1 MVVSQIEA
9 YWSIP
14 SGSLLDTLNTTSQG
28 LSSTDAHNRL
38 EKYGINTLDRR
49 GKAGSLSIFSSQFKS
64 PIILIFLAT
73 AFISFILQ
81 AREDA
86 IIIISIV
93 LISAFLGY
101 WQERGASKAM
111 DRLTSLIKLKSSLL
125 RDGNIQD
132 LFSEDIVPG
141 DIVILNSGDKIPA
154 DCRILECKDLFVNEG
169 TLTGESF
176 PVEKTSDLIPKD
188 TPLHKRVNS
197 LFMGTF
203 VISGTAKALVVFTGL
218 KTELGSIS
226 TRLRHIKPETEF
238 QSGIRKFGFFLLE
251 ITLLL
256 VISILVINVYFGRP
270 ILDSFLFSLALA
282 IGLTPQLLPAIISV
296 NLSHGAKRM
305 ANEKVIVKRLESI
318 ENLGTM
324 DVLCTDKTGTITTGE
339 LKLHSYIDVNGKEN
353 KKIYLYGY
361 LNALFETGYT
371 NPIDRA
377 IIECKQMSDNHD
389 NDLSTKFIKLD
400 EIPYDFIR
408 KRLSVLVSLKGDDS
422 FNKTNQI
429 PYRNKDILITKGA
442 LSNILEVCSFVET
455 TDGKTEPLSI
465 FSNKI
470 TDLSMGLGDKGF
482 RVLGIA
488 YKETVMSSYPSTLT
502 SPEDPR
508 SISRSP
514 ISVSRD
520 DETNMT
526 FLGLLIFYD
535 PLKPGLI
542 NTLNDLRRM
551 GISLKVISGDNRY
564 VAGYVGGQIGLTN
577 PRVLTGEE
585 LRHMSTD
592 ALIHKAATTEIFAEI
607 EANQKELIILAL
619 KKIGHVVGYMGDG
632 INDTP
637 ALHAADTSIS
647 VDSATD
653 VVKEAA
659 DFVLLE
665 KDLAAL
671 KKGIEE
677 GRKTFANTLK
687 YVFMATSANFGN
699 MFSMAGASLFLPFL
713 PLLPKQVL
721 LVNLVTDMPEMTIS
735 TDTVDIEMVEKPRK
749 WDIKFIRKFMLYFG
763 LLSTLFDYIT
773 FAVLL
778 LVLNASI
785 EQFRTAWFMESV
797 IYASTIV
804 LIVRTRNRAYKSKP
818 SKYLV
823 SFTFVAIVLVI
834 LIPYTPIGEIFGF
847 VGVPLV
853 YLLIIGL
860 IVLAYISVAEMVK
873 MRFYRKNHN

>member
-1 MVVSQIEA
+1 VVIGQTKY

-14 SGSLLDTLNTTSQG
+14 NDSLLDTLNATSQG
-28 LSSTDAHNRL
+28 LSSTDAHDRL
-38 EKYGINTLDRR
+38 EKDGTNALDQR
-49 GKAGSLSIFSSQFKS
+49 GKATSLSIFSSQFKS

-73 AFISFILQ
+73 AFISFVLK

-101 WQERGASKAM
+101 WQEKGASKAM
-111 DRLTSLIKLKSSLL
+111 EKLTLLIKLKSSLL
-125 RDGNIQD
+125 RDGKIQD

-176 PVEKTSDLIPKD
+176 PVEKNLDLVPKD
-188 TPLHKRVNS
+188 TPLHKRANC

-203 VISGTAKALVVFTGL
+203 VISGTAKAVVVFTGM

-226 TRLRHIKPETEF
+226 TRLRHTKPETEF

-324 DVLCTDKTGTITTGE
+324 DLLCTDKTGTITTGE
-339 LKLHSYIDVNGKEN
+339 LKLHSCIDVAGKDN

-371 NPIDRA
+371 NPIDSA
-377 IIECKQMSDNHD
+377 IIECKEIVDNHD
-389 NDLSTKFIKLD
+389 YDVSSKIIKLD

-408 KRLSVLVSLKGDDS
+408 KRLSVLLSLKANDS
-422 FNKTNQI
+422 YDKLNQFPYTNE
-429 PYRNKDILITKGA
+429 DILITKGA
-442 LSNILEVCSFVET
+442 LRSILEICTFVET
-455 TDGKTEPLSI
+455 SEGKTVPISM
-465 FSNKI
+465 FGNKI
-470 TDLSMGLGDKGF
+470 TDLSMDLGDKGF

-488 YKETVMSSYPSTLT
+488 YKVVREKQMSRL
-502 SPEDPR
+502 R
-508 SISRSP
+508 A
-514 ISVSRD
+514 SVSKD
-520 DETNMT
+520 DESNMT
-526 FLGLLIFYD
+526 FLGLLIFHD
-535 PLKPGLI
+535 PLKLGLI
-542 NTLNDLRRM
+542 DTLNDLRRL

-564 VAGYVGGQIGLTN
+564 VAEYVGRQIGLTN

-592 ALIHKAATTEIFAEI
+592 VLIHKAATTEIFAEI
-607 EANQKELIILAL
+607 EPNQKELIILAL
-619 KKIGHVVGYMGDG
+619 KKMGHVIGYMGDG
-632 INDTP
+632 VNDAP
-637 ALHAADTSIS
+637 ALHAADASIS

-653 VVKEAA
+653 IVKEAS

-665 KDLAAL
+665 KDLAVL
-671 KKGIEE
+671 IKGIEE

-687 YVFMATSANFGN
+687 YIFMATSANFGN

-721 LVNLVTDMPEMTIS
+721 LVNLMTDMPEMTIS
-735 TDTVDIEMVEKPRK
+735 TDTVDTEMFEKPRK
-749 WDIKFIRKFMLYFG
+749 WNIKFIRKFMLYFG

-778 LVLNASI
+778 VVLNASI

-797 IYASTIV
+797 ISASTIV
-804 LIVRTRNRAYKSKP
+804 LIIRTRKKAFRSKP
-818 SKYLV
+818 SRYLV
-823 SFTFVAIVLVI
+823 LFTFAAIVLVI

-847 VGVPLV
+847 VRVPLI
-853 YLLIIGL
+853 YLPIIAL
-860 IVLAYISVAEMVK
+860 IVLAYISMAEIVK
-873 MRFYRKNHN
+873 TVFYRRNQN

>member
-1 MVVSQIEA
+1 
-9 YWSIP
+9 
-14 SGSLLDTLNTTSQG
+14 
-28 LSSTDAHNRL
+28 
-38 EKYGINTLDRR
+38 
-49 GKAGSLSIFSSQFKS
+49 
-64 PIILIFLAT
+64 
-73 AFISFILQ
+73 
-81 AREDA
+81 
-86 IIIISIV
+86 
-93 LISAFLGY
+93 
-101 WQERGASKAM
+101 
-111 DRLTSLIKLKSSLL
+111 
-125 RDGNIQD
+125 
-132 LFSEDIVPG
+132 
-141 DIVILNSGDKIPA
+141 
-154 DCRILECKDLFVNEG
+154 
-169 TLTGESF
+169 
-176 PVEKTSDLIPKD
+176 
-188 TPLHKRVNS
+188 
-197 LFMGTF
+197 
-203 VISGTAKALVVFTGL
+203 
-218 KTELGSIS
+218 
-226 TRLRHIKPETEF
+226 
-238 QSGIRKFGFFLLE
+238 
-251 ITLLL
+251 
-256 VISILVINVYFGRP
+256 
-270 ILDSFLFSLALA
+270 
-282 IGLTPQLLPAIISV
+282 
-296 NLSHGAKRM
+296 
-305 ANEKVIVKRLESI
+305 
-318 ENLGTM
+318 
-324 DVLCTDKTGTITTGE
+324 
-339 LKLHSYIDVNGKEN
+339 
-353 KKIYLYGY
+353 
-361 LNALFETGYT
+361 
-371 NPIDRA
+371 
-377 IIECKQMSDNHD
+377 
-389 NDLSTKFIKLD
+389 
-400 EIPYDFIR
+400 
-408 KRLSVLVSLKGDDS
+408 
-422 FNKTNQI
+422 
-429 PYRNKDILITKGA
+429 
-442 LSNILEVCSFVET
+442 VET
-455 TDGKTEPLSI
+455 TDGKNEPLSI

-778 LVLNASI
+778 LV
-785 EQFRTAWFMESV
+785 
-797 IYASTIV
+797 
-804 LIVRTRNRAYKSKP
+804 
-818 SKYLV
+818 
-823 SFTFVAIVLVI
+823 I